1 MQRFADKAQGEFK
14 HDMQDIVRVLKEEVD
29 RLNNLSKEYLQIT
42 KSPPLEMKKSSVQA
56 LLAEVIEL
64 AQPLLSLSQIALN
77 VKRDEA
83 VPDIYL
89 DRDKMKQVF
98 LNIINN
104 AIDAMPQGGTLTIST
119 NTRTASVVISFADT
133 GTGLP
138 DESSDKVFQPFYST
152 KSNGT
157 GLGLTLAKNIVEAHG
172 GTISI
177 ESRQAGAMFLVE
189 IPTVMK

>member
-1 MQRFADKAQGEFK
+1 
-14 HDMQDIVRVLKEEVD
+14 MQDIVRVLKEEVD

-83 VPDIYL
+83 VPEIYL

-133 GTGLP
+133 GTGIP
-138 DESSDKVFQPFYST
+138 DESGDKVFQPFFTT
-152 KSNGT
+152 KKGKT
-157 GLGLTLAKNIVEAHG
+157 GLGLPKAKRIIEAHWG
-172 GTISI
+172 DISI
-177 ESRQAGAMFLVE
+177 ENNGDNGV
-189 IPTVMK
+189 TVTVTLPVI

>member
-1 MQRFADKAQGEFK
+1 
-14 HDMQDIVRVLKEEVD
+14 
-29 RLNNLSKEYLQIT
+29 
-42 KSPPLEMKKSSVQA
+42 
-56 LLAEVIEL
+56 
-64 AQPLLSLSQIALN
+64 
-77 VKRDEA
+77 
-83 VPDIYL
+83 
-89 DRDKMKQVF
+89 MKQVF

-133 GTGLP
+133 GTGIP
-138 DESSDKVFQPFYST
+138 DESGDKVFQPFYST

>member
-1 MQRFADKAQGEFK
+1 
-14 HDMQDIVRVLKEEVD
+14 
-29 RLNNLSKEYLQIT
+29 
-42 KSPPLEMKKSSVQA
+42 
-56 LLAEVIEL
+56 
-64 AQPLLSLSQIALN
+64 
-77 VKRDEA
+77 
-83 VPDIYL
+83 
-89 DRDKMKQVF
+89 VF

-119 NTRTASVVISFADT
+119 KPRTASVVISFADT

-177 ESRQAGAMFLVE
+177 ESRQAGAMFIVE